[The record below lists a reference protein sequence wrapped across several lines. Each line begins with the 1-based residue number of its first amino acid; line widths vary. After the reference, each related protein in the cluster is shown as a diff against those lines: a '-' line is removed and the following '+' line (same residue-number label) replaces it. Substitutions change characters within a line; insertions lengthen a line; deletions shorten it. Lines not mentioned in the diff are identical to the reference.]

1 MRAARS
7 HRHPR
12 AGAGAAPRPR
22 LRGSARPPRGRQAGL
37 PRRAGVRGA
46 AVVRARRGPGAAQA
60 QVPGRRHRAARTGPG
75 RGRARGNGRGLRPHV
90 RRNRPAAGT
99 AGAGAVAD
107 RRRLKHG
114 GSEPALNQPLRP
126 PLPWPPGG
134 ASYSA
139 CMALFRSA
147 PTPRKRAVLQRDTL
161 RLRLSDGARSEVLR
175 VRDPRARRIRLTVS
189 EGRVR
194 LTLPR
199 WASAHDGAEFLRRNR
214 AWIEEQLR
222 IQAAR
227 AASCRPLAWG
237 DPGPV
242 PLRGVSRPLRWDDGL
257 FARADLAADGS
268 VLVTAPRGAGPA
280 ALGAAFGALLEAEA
294 RRDLGRWLPRY
305 LPSLPRAPLS

>member
-1 MRAARS
+1 
-7 HRHPR
+7 
-12 AGAGAAPRPR
+12 
-22 LRGSARPPRGRQAGL
+22 
-37 PRRAGVRGA
+37 
-46 AVVRARRGPGAAQA
+46 
-60 QVPGRRHRAARTGPG
+60 
-75 RGRARGNGRGLRPHV
+75 
-90 RRNRPAAGT
+90 
-99 AGAGAVAD
+99 
-107 RRRLKHG
+107 
-114 GSEPALNQPLRP
+114 
-126 PLPWPPGG
+126 
-134 ASYSA
+134 
-139 CMALFRSA
+139 MALFRSA

-161 RLRLSDGARSEVLR
+161 RLRLSDGALSEVLR

-305 LPSLPRAPLS
+305 LPSLPRAPLSVRIRPLASLWGSLSARDGLSLDLSLVLGPPAAFEYVLVHELCHLLHGDHSPRFWAAVGERFPDWRRQRDYLRSEGLALKSELRRLLAAER